1 MTEVQMLMTMT
12 VDGPFSWPPKDAA
25 AAMQRPLVS
34 PAATRPALAGR
45 AELIALIQQHEG
57 TPEPN
62 PPLLF
67 KATVTVGFGVV
78 AFTILGVVH
87 LLASAAIHSF

>member
-1 MTEVQMLMTMT
+1 MLMTMT
-12 VDGPFSWPPKDAA
+12 VDGPSSWAPKGAA
-25 AAMQRPLVS
+25 VPKQRPLVS
-34 PAATRPALAGR
+34 PAATRPAAAGQ

-57 TPEPN
+57 TPESN

-78 AFTILGVVH
+78 AFTVLGLVH
-87 LLASAAIHSF
+87 LLSSAAIRSF

>member
-1 MTEVQMLMTMT
+1 MTEVEMLMTMT

-34 PAATRPALAGR
+34 LAATRPAAGQ

-78 AFTILGVVH
+78 AFTVLGLVH